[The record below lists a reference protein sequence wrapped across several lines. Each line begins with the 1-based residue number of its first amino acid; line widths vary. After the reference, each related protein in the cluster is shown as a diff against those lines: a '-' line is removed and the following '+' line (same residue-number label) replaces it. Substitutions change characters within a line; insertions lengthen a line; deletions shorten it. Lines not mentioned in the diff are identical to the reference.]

1 MEAPHFSWQQRQQ
14 YAPNNNF
21 SETTGCFPSVGNIGN
36 STVAGPASAQDD
48 DGDLPDVPL
57 EMLPKFTDQ
66 DAKRDLATLTI
77 NDIVKLQA
85 DLTGMQAGTSGMS
98 GLNIGGS
105 SLPGVNGLNPAQSNQ
120 LLQALDRE
128 IMKLPPS
135 ATDAYRQALAKCPD
149 EVSAEWRKVFLE
161 GEEGNPSLAARRMA
175 KYWQFRLDTF
185 GPDKCFLPMT
195 LTAAMADELMPM
207 ADRRVYQLLPCT
219 DGAGRAI
226 VYLRLANRDYSS
238 YSMDQEIMCLFYL
251 VETVVA
257 TNRGRD
263 RGFVLLIDGR
273 DTSRKHLSRKFPKYV
288 HVFDN
293 TFPVRLRAFHICHP
307 NNVMFYIIHPIVKR
321 LMPKHVR
328 LRAKMHNGTTSEV
341 LQRLS
346 EYNLTPDCI
355 PTELGGN
362 VSLDMNQ
369 FLMDRMM
376 AEAAVFGI
384 HLESAGQDADT
395 SGATGLAE
403 VVAPPSKRPRSADG
417 MDMMRSSA
425 SPPEISSASSAQ
437 SQPSPIGDVIGS
449 SVASVSVKS
458 KTLPRKAKRMGQ
470 RNVVDPR
477 MALAVK
483 AKQSDPDMKLYDA
496 LVAGGFVFTN
506 DPDEREMYDQD
517 GTSLT
522 QVSLTIHT
530 YDAVIVI
537 VRNAFSLQKI
547 SLTFNP
553 SLNPLPLNMISARTT
568 SVVGFE

>member
-1 MEAPHFSWQQRQQ
+1 
-14 YAPNNNF
+14 
-21 SETTGCFPSVGNIGN
+21 
-36 STVAGPASAQDD
+36 
-48 DGDLPDVPL
+48 
-57 EMLPKFTDQ
+57 MLPKFTDQ

-85 DLTGMQAGTSGMS
+85 DLTGMQAVTSGMS
-98 GLNIGGS
+98 GLNIGGT
-105 SLPGVNGLNPAQSNQ
+105 SLSGTNGLNPAQSNQ
-120 LLQALDRE
+120 LLEALDQE
-128 IMKLPPS
+128 ISKLPHS
-135 ATDAYRQALAKCPD
+135 ATDAYRQALAKCPG
-149 EVSAEWRKVFLE
+149 EVSSERRKHFLE
-161 GEEGNPSLAARRMA
+161 CEEGNPSLAARRLA
-175 KYWQFRLDTF
+175 KYWQSRLKTF
-185 GPDKCFLPMT
+185 GSDKCFLPMT
-195 LTAAMADELMPM
+195 LTGAMADELMPV

-226 VYLRLANRDYSS
+226 VYARIANRDYSI
-238 YSMDQEIMCLFYL
+238 YSLDQEIMTLFYIG
-251 VETVVA
+251 ETIVA
-257 TNRGRD
+257 TNQGRD
-263 RGFVLLIDGR
+263 CGIVLLIDGR
-273 DTSRKHLSRKFPKYV
+273 NTSRKHYSRKLPKFV
-288 HVFDN
+288 HLFDN

-307 NNVMFYIIHPIVKR
+307 SNVLFYIIHPIVKR

-328 LRAKMHNGTTSEV
+328 LRVKMHHGTTSEV
-341 LQRLS
+341 LQRLA

-362 VSLDMNQ
+362 VILDMNQ

-376 AEAAVFGI
+376 AEAAAFGI
-384 HLESAGQDADT
+384 HLESAGQDTDTT
-395 SGATGLAE
+395 SGAVGLAE
-403 VVAPPSKRPRSADG
+403 VEAPPSKRPRSADG
-417 MDMMRSSA
+417 IDTMRSSA
-425 SPPEISSASSAQ
+425 SPPAMSSVSSAQ
-437 SQPSPIGDVIGS
+437 FQPSPTGDVIGS
-449 SVASVSVKS
+449 SATSVPVKS
-458 KTLPRKAKRMGQ
+458 KKPPRKAKRTGQ

-483 AKQSDPDMKLYDA
+483 AKQRDPDMKLYDA
-496 LVAGGFVFTN
+496 LVAGGFVFTE

-568 SVVGFE
+568 SVVGSE